1 MAAAPTAFQRGPIS
15 RLDGVLRGFY
25 GRCVVFHGIR
35 PAVGLCAPTRL
46 SIFPPHRER
55 SQENQFGIAIPWR
68 GWTLSGPK
76 VGGERTCSL
85 TFASP
90 SDPIL
95 LDRDRTRLAATLVIL
110 P

>member
-1 MAAAPTAFQRGPIS
+1 MDAASSSTVSGQLSDYARPQ
-15 RLDGVLRGFY
+15 GF
-25 GRCVVFHGIR
+25 RF
-35 PAVGLCAPTRL
+35 
-46 SIFPPHRER
+46 FPPHRER
-55 SQENQFGIAIPWR
+55 NQENQFGIDIPWR

-85 TFASP
+85 TFFASP